1 MDSQD
6 PRVTKER
13 KGRGGPQELGASQ
26 VPEEMMAL
34 VVPQGHLVVLVP
46 RDLKGFRVR
55 RVSEVPLERV
65 WWGLRGLLAPLVREG
80 SRGDQDLLAPV
91 GRKEKLR

>member
-1 MDSQD
+1 MGSRG
-6 PRVTKER
+6 PRVTKAR

-34 VVPQGHLVVLVP
+34 VAPQGHLVVLVP

-65 WWGLRGLLAPLVREG
+65 WWGLPVLLAPLVREG
-80 SRGDQDLLAPV
+80 NRGDPDLPAPA
-91 GRKEKLR
+91 GRKEKLH